1 LTVDSFEKRFDPQR
15 QYTLTEYK
23 DILEATFVELNQML
37 SSETGINSMMSG
49 STGIA
54 VLLHNQQ
61 LLCANVGDSRAG
73 VVKITSSDDPGQ
85 LVMLSRDHTPKE
97 LDELERIIMA
107 GGKVQPCSDP
117 FGNFIGP
124 PRIWDKSGEGPGLMM
139 SRSFGDQ
146 SGHKVGM
153 TAVPE
158 VKHLTKD
165 DHHRFL
171 ILGSDGL
178 WEKTSEVFMVNTCKK
193 YSKDKDSVDKICRE
207 LMSNSVNRWNKE
219 CIFYRDDIS
228 CIVVELTP
236 PNPDFPSL
244 PNTESENE
252 SNPVKKST
260 PSTPNKQSPP
270 V

>member
-1 LTVDSFEKRFDPQR
+1 M
-15 QYTLTEYK
+15 
-23 DILEATFVELNQML
+23 EATFLELNQL
-37 SSETGINSMMSG
+37 LTADTTVNSIMSG

-54 VLLHNQQ
+54 VLLHNDQM
-61 LLCANVGDSRAG
+61 LCANVGDSRAG
-73 VVKITSSDDPGQ
+73 VVKLLTAEDPGE
-85 LVMLSRDHTPKE
+85 VIMLSRDHTPKE

-146 SGHKVGM
+146 SGHRVGM
-153 TAVPE
+153 TALPE
-158 VKHLTKD
+158 VKHLTKLANQKY
-165 DHHRFL
+165 L

-178 WEKTSEVFMVNTCKK
+178 WEKTSETFMVNTCKRH
-193 YSKDKDSVDKICRE
+193 SKDKDAVEKICRE
-207 LMSNSVNRWNKE
+207 LMSGSVNRWNKE

-236 PNPDFPSL
+236 PNLDFPQLADSVPDSPMQDSL
-244 PNTESENE
+244 DPGAIQ
-252 SNPVKKST
+252 ST
-260 PSTPNKQSPP
+260 PQNLLKAA
-270 V
+270 

>member
-1 LTVDSFEKRFDPQR
+1 
-15 QYTLTEYK
+15 
-23 DILEATFVELNQML
+23 LEATFVELNQML

-73 VVKITSSDDPGQ
+73 VVKISSSEDPGQ
-85 LVMLSRDHTPKE
+85 LIMLSRDHTPKE

-153 TAVPE
+153 TVVPE

-165 DHHRFL
+165 GDHKYL

-178 WEKTSEVFMVNTCKK
+178 WEKTTEVFMVNTCKRH
-193 YSKDKDSVDKICRE
+193 SKDKDSVEKICRE

-228 CIVVELTP
+228 CIVVELTS
-236 PNPDFPSL
+236 PNPDFPPILYSS
-244 PNTESENE
+244 PDNDANE
-252 SNPVKKST
+252 PNPVKKST
-260 PSTPNKQSPP
+260 PSTPNKGASA

>member
-1 LTVDSFEKRFDPQR
+1 MIT
-15 QYTLTEYK
+15 
-23 DILEATFVELNQML
+23 A
-37 SSETGINSMMSG
+37 ETSINSIMSG
-49 STGIA
+49 STGIV
-54 VLLHNQQ
+54 VLMHNDQ

-73 VVKITSSDDPGQ
+73 VVKLVSPDDPGE
-85 LVMLSRDHTPKE
+85 LIMLSRDHTPKE

-146 SGHKVGM
+146 SGHRVGM

-158 VKHLTKD
+158 VKHLTKLANQKY
-165 DHHRFL
+165 L

-178 WEKTSEVFMVNTCKK
+178 WEKTTETFMVNTCKRH
-193 YSKDKDSVDKICRE
+193 SKDKDAVEKICRE
-207 LMSNSVNRWNKE
+207 LMSSSVNRWNKE

-236 PNPDFPSL
+236 PNLDFPQLAPSQ
-244 PNTESENE
+244 TEGSPQE
-252 SNPVKKST
+252 SADPKNDQKEP
-260 PSTPNKQSPP
+260 
-270 V
+270 

>member
-1 LTVDSFEKRFDPQR
+1 VTQASFEKRFDPQKV
-15 QYTLTEYK
+15 YSLADYK
-23 DILEATFVELNQML
+23 QILEATFIELNQNL
-37 SSETGINSMMSG
+37 TAETSINSIMSG

-54 VLLHNQQ
+54 VLLHNEQI
-61 LLCANVGDSRAG
+61 LCANVGDSRAG
-73 VVKITSSDDPGQ
+73 VVKLVSPEDPGE
-85 LVMLSRDHTPKE
+85 LIMLSRDHTPKE

-146 SGHKVGM
+146 SGHRVGM
-153 TAVPE
+153 TANPE
-158 VKHLTKD
+158 VKHLTKGANQKY
-165 DHHRFL
+165 L

-178 WEKTSEVFMVNTCKK
+178 WEKTTESFMVNTCKK
-193 YSKDKDSVDKICRE
+193 HSKEKDAVEKICRE

-236 PNPDFPSL
+236 PNPDFPAL
-244 PNTESENE
+244 AAGTDQAEATEGE
-252 SNPVKKST
+252 SPEQT
-260 PSTPNKQSPP
+260 PT

>member
-1 LTVDSFEKRFDPQR
+1 MLTADTS
-15 QYTLTEYK
+15 
-23 DILEATFVELNQML
+23 
-37 SSETGINSMMSG
+37 INSMMSG

-54 VLLHNQQ
+54 VLLHNDQV
-61 LLCANVGDSRAG
+61 LCANVGDSRAG
-73 VVKITSSDDPGQ
+73 VVK
-85 LVMLSRDHTPKE
+85 LVSPEDAGELIMLSRDHTPKE

-158 VKHLTKD
+158 VKHLTKLP
-165 DHHRFL
+165 HQKYL

-178 WEKTSEVFMVNTCKK
+178 WEKTSETFMVNTCKRH
-193 YSKDKDSVDKICRE
+193 SKDKDAVEKICRE
-207 LMSNSVNRWNKE
+207 LMSSSVNRWNKE

-236 PNPDFPSL
+236 PNPDFPQL
-244 PNTESENE
+244 AKPATENDSQD
-252 SNPVKKST
+252 SAT
-260 PSTPNKQSPP
+260 PTPTPKEPQQSS
-270 V
+270 

>member
-1 LTVDSFEKRFDPQR
+1 
-15 QYTLTEYK
+15 
-23 DILEATFVELNQML
+23 
-37 SSETGINSMMSG
+37 MSG
-49 STGIA
+49 STGIV
-54 VLLHNQQ
+54 VLLHNEQ

-73 VVKITSSDDPGQ
+73 VVKLVAAEDPGE

-146 SGHKVGM
+146 SGHRVGM
-153 TAVPE
+153 TANPE
-158 VKHLTKD
+158 VKHLTKSL
-165 DHHRFL
+165 HQKYL

-178 WEKTSEVFMVNTCKK
+178 WEKTTESFMVNTCKK
-193 YSKDKDSVDKICRE
+193 YWKDKDGVEKICRE

-236 PNPDFPSL
+236 PNPDFPEL
-244 PNTESENE
+244 PTVAIQPDTESGEKMQEKTE
-252 SNPVKKST
+252 S
-260 PSTPNKQSPP
+260 
-270 V
+270 